1 MNFSS
6 PSNPPVEPN
15 IHSATVQIQP
25 CVIPPATFFS
35 ASPLIQP
42 LLNSLFVR
50 QNNVKQTKKGTIV
63 SRAVPCAVVYYEGMH
78 FLLVGVNLAFTK
90 CANAQR

>member
-42 LLNSLFVR
+42 LLNSLFVSIA
-50 QNNVKQTKKGTIV
+50 QSKNTVKI
-63 SRAVPCAVVYYEGMH
+63 M
-78 FLLVGVNLAFTK
+78 
-90 CANAQR
+90 